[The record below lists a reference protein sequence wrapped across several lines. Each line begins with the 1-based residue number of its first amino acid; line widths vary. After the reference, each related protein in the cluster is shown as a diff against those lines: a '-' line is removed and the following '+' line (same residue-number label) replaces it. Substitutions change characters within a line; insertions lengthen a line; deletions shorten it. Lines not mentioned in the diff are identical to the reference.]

1 MEDGASAAGGIIG
14 ALFGLVLMVGLHL
27 FVSYCWKLIVEKM
40 GGEPGILIWIPFLQ
54 LSPVMNAV
62 GWETWKLILFFIPLV
77 NIVMIV
83 LLFLEILKKR
93 NKPPVAI
100 VMLFI
105 PCVNFFFLPWLAF
118 SE

>member
-14 ALFGLVLMVGLHL
+14 ALFGLVIGLGVYL
-27 FVSYCWKLIVEKM
+27 FICYCLKVIVEKM
-40 GGEPGILIWIPFLQ
+40 GGEPGILIWIPILQ
-54 LSPVMNAV
+54 YIPILHAV

-77 NIVMIV
+77 NIVMLV
-83 LLFLEILKKR
+83 LLFLEVLKKR

-100 VMLFI
+100 VALFI